1 MADNRCPICGSP
13 VPPDAEACPIC
24 GSPLEISGE
33 PAEDLPDWL
42 KELRG
47 ESATPADAEP
57 AEEVPDWLA
66 KIRDRAKQDQDQVPA
81 GEEADGTADWLQELS
96 GTAPAEEPADRDDAD
111 WLSRLSPDDSAIPAG
126 GEETPGGEARE
137 MPVAR
142 ADDVTDWLKQLRDE
156 DAGQAEPPVGLE
168 PEVTEPGAEEVQPV
182 SDLTDWLS
190 HLDGETPAEEEPA
203 AEIPAEETLAEGET
217 PDWLSQFQ
225 PQIPAEEEPA
235 AEIPAEEPLAAGETP
250 DWLSQFQPETPAEE
264 PAAEIPAEEPLATG
278 ETPDWLSQFQPE
290 TPAEEPAAEIPA
302 EEPLAEGETPDWLSQ
317 FQPQIPAEEEP
328 AAEIPVEEPLAEGE
342 TSDWLSQFQPE
353 TPAEEPAAEIPTEEP
368 LAAGETPDWIS
379 RLESSPSGSE
389 AEPVEAMEPISGE
402 EVPAWIRDA
411 DETQPSL
418 EAEPALEL
426 PGEGELPDW
435 LSFTPS
441 ESAGEA
447 VAGEEGIPA
456 WMDAPVEPT
465 EDAGIPAGTPSW
477 LGEFA
482 AAAPP
487 LSEEELDEEG
497 EPVSAFVEGS
507 EAWLSLPE
515 AGHIPE
521 TTGMEDL
528 AGETSLIPPFLSD
541 EVPEWLGQESAEGSP
556 VEEAESLP
564 TPPIEEPIAEG
575 EPSLEMASLPTW
587 LEAMRP
593 VEAVAPAHAPTVQEK
608 IERVGPLAGMQ
619 GVLPG
624 EETAVQY
631 HKPPT
636 YSGRLRISETQRT
649 HADVLQEA
657 IQNLVQPKPIAAE
670 SRLVPQT
677 VTRLLVTI
685 LILLVMLIPILG
697 GTRASQLPAATPAHV
712 SSLFTTLHS
721 PAEAPQRIL
730 LAVEYE
736 AGLAGEM
743 QIISTSVLE
752 DLVKR
757 NAQLAVLSTQPTGV
771 ALAESLL
778 QSAGVSEDAVA
789 RLGYLPGSEL
799 GLQSLTQ
806 DLRVALPSGNWDHPL
821 VREINS
827 LDDFDA
833 ILVISSN
840 ADISRG
846 WLEQVQPAIT
856 GKPILMITSA
866 QSAPILQPY
875 LQSRQLSGMIGGL
888 IDGAA
893 YDRLTGRTDGAARRA
908 WDSYQFGLIL
918 VILLIILGGLFQS
931 LARLLPRRKPR
942 KEVKA

>member
-126 GEETPGGEARE
+126 GEEPPGGEAGE
-137 MPVAR
+137 MPIAR

-156 DAGQAEPPVGLE
+156 DSGQADPPVGLE

-203 AEIPAEETLAEGET
+203 AEIPAEEPLAE
-217 PDWLSQFQ
+217 
-225 PQIPAEEEPA
+225 
-235 AEIPAEEPLAAGETP
+235 GETP

-264 PAAEIPAEEPLATG
+264 PAAEIPA
-278 ETPDWLSQFQPE
+278 
-290 TPAEEPAAEIPA
+290 
-302 EEPLAEGETPDWLSQ
+302 
-317 FQPQIPAEEEP
+317 
-328 AAEIPVEEPLAEGE
+328 
-342 TSDWLSQFQPE
+342 
-353 TPAEEPAAEIPTEEP
+353 EEP

>member
-1 MADNRCPICGSP
+1 F
-13 VPPDAEACPIC
+13 
-24 GSPLEISGE
+24 
-33 PAEDLPDWL
+33 
-42 KELRG
+42 
-47 ESATPADAEP
+47 
-57 AEEVPDWLA
+57 
-66 KIRDRAKQDQDQVPA
+66 
-81 GEEADGTADWLQELS
+81 
-96 GTAPAEEPADRDDAD
+96 
-111 WLSRLSPDDSAIPAG
+111 
-126 GEETPGGEARE
+126 
-137 MPVAR
+137 
-142 ADDVTDWLKQLRDE
+142 
-156 DAGQAEPPVGLE
+156 
-168 PEVTEPGAEEVQPV
+168 QP
-182 SDLTDWLS
+182 
-190 HLDGETPAEEEPA
+190 ETPAEEPA
-203 AEIPAEETLAEGET
+203 AEIPAEET
-217 PDWLSQFQ
+217 
-225 PQIPAEEEPA
+225 
-235 AEIPAEEPLAAGETP
+235 LAAGETP

-264 PAAEIPAEEPLATG
+264 PVAEIPT
-278 ETPDWLSQFQPE
+278 
-290 TPAEEPAAEIPA
+290 

>member
-126 GEETPGGEARE
+126 GEETPGGEAGE

-156 DAGQAEPPVGLE
+156 DSGQAEPPVGLE

-203 AEIPAEETLAEGET
+203 AEIPAEE
-217 PDWLSQFQ
+217 
-225 PQIPAEEEPA
+225 
-235 AEIPAEEPLAAGETP
+235 
-250 DWLSQFQPETPAEE
+250 
-264 PAAEIPAEEPLATG
+264 
-278 ETPDWLSQFQPE
+278 
-290 TPAEEPAAEIPA
+290 
-302 EEPLAEGETPDWLSQ
+302 PLAEGETP
-317 FQPQIPAEEEP
+317 
-328 AAEIPVEEPLAEGE
+328 
-342 TSDWLSQFQPE
+342 DWLSQFQPE

-657 IQNLVQPKPIAAE
+657 IQNLVQPKPVAAE

-856 GKPILMITSA
+856 GKPMLMITSA

>member
-203 AEIPAEETLAEGET
+203 AEIPAEEPLAE
-217 PDWLSQFQ
+217 
-225 PQIPAEEEPA
+225 
-235 AEIPAEEPLAAGETP
+235 GETP

-264 PAAEIPAEEPLATG
+264 PAAEIPAEETLAAG

-290 TPAEEPAAEIPA
+290 TPAEEPVAEIPT

-821 VREINS
+821 VREIDS

>member
-126 GEETPGGEARE
+126 GEEPPGGEAGE
-137 MPVAR
+137 MPIAR

-156 DAGQAEPPVGLE
+156 DSGQAEPPVGLE

-203 AEIPAEETLAEGET
+203 AEIPAEEPLAEGET

-225 PQIPAEEEPA
+225 PETPAEEPAAEIPAEETLAAGETPDWLSQFQPETPAEEPA

-264 PAAEIPAEEPLATG
+264 PAAEIPAEEPLVA
-278 ETPDWLSQFQPE
+278 S
-290 TPAEEPAAEIPA
+290 
-302 EEPLAEGETPDWLSQ
+302 
-317 FQPQIPAEEEP
+317 
-328 AAEIPVEEPLAEGE
+328 
-342 TSDWLSQFQPE
+342 
-353 TPAEEPAAEIPTEEP
+353 
-368 LAAGETPDWIS
+368 ETPDWIS

-389 AEPVEAMEPISGE
+389 AEPIEAMEPISGE

-497 EPVSAFVEGS
+497 ELVSAFVEGS

-657 IQNLVQPKPIAAE
+657 IQNLVQPKPVAAE

-778 QSAGVSEDAVA
+778 KSAGVSEDAVA

>member
-190 HLDGETPAEEEPA
+190 HLDGETPAEEPA
-203 AEIPAEETLAEGET
+203 AEIPAEET
-217 PDWLSQFQ
+217 
-225 PQIPAEEEPA
+225 
-235 AEIPAEEPLAAGETP
+235 
-250 DWLSQFQPETPAEE
+250 
-264 PAAEIPAEEPLATG
+264 
-278 ETPDWLSQFQPE
+278 
-290 TPAEEPAAEIPA
+290 
-302 EEPLAEGETPDWLSQ
+302 LAEGETPDWLSQ

>member
-81 GEEADGTADWLQELS
+81 GEEADDTADWLQELS

-126 GEETPGGEARE
+126 GEETPGGEAGE

-156 DAGQAEPPVGLE
+156 DSGQAEPPVGLE

-203 AEIPAEETLAEGET
+203 AEIPAEEPLAEGET

-225 PQIPAEEEPA
+225 PETPAEEPAAEIPAEEPLAEGETPDWLSQFQPEIPAEEEPVAEIPAEEPLAEGETPDWLSQFQPETPAEEPA

-264 PAAEIPAEEPLATG
+264 PAAEIPAEEPLVA
-278 ETPDWLSQFQPE
+278 S
-290 TPAEEPAAEIPA
+290 
-302 EEPLAEGETPDWLSQ
+302 
-317 FQPQIPAEEEP
+317 
-328 AAEIPVEEPLAEGE
+328 
-342 TSDWLSQFQPE
+342 
-353 TPAEEPAAEIPTEEP
+353 
-368 LAAGETPDWIS
+368 ETPDWIS

-389 AEPVEAMEPISGE
+389 AEPIEAMEPISGE

-497 EPVSAFVEGS
+497 ELVSAFVEGS

-564 TPPIEEPIAEG
+564 TPPIEEPLAEG

-657 IQNLVQPKPIAAE
+657 IQNLVQPKPVAAE

-697 GTRASQLPAATPAHV
+697 GTRASQLPATTPAHV

-778 QSAGVSEDAVA
+778 KSAGVSEDAVA

-821 VREINS
+821 VREIDS

-856 GKPILMITSA
+856 GKPMLMIASA

>member
-190 HLDGETPAEEEPA
+190 HLDGETPAE
-203 AEIPAEETLAEGET
+203 
-217 PDWLSQFQ
+217 
-225 PQIPAEEEPA
+225 
-235 AEIPAEEPLAAGETP
+235 
-250 DWLSQFQPETPAEE
+250 
-264 PAAEIPAEEPLATG
+264 
-278 ETPDWLSQFQPE
+278 
-290 TPAEEPAAEIPA
+290 EEPAAEIPA

>member
-126 GEETPGGEARE
+126 GEETPGGEAGE

-156 DAGQAEPPVGLE
+156 DSGQAEPPVGLE

-203 AEIPAEETLAEGET
+203 AEIPAEEPLAEGET

-225 PQIPAEEEPA
+225 PETPAEEPA

-264 PAAEIPAEEPLATG
+264 PAAEIPAEEPLVA
-278 ETPDWLSQFQPE
+278 S
-290 TPAEEPAAEIPA
+290 
-302 EEPLAEGETPDWLSQ
+302 
-317 FQPQIPAEEEP
+317 
-328 AAEIPVEEPLAEGE
+328 
-342 TSDWLSQFQPE
+342 
-353 TPAEEPAAEIPTEEP
+353 
-368 LAAGETPDWIS
+368 ETPDWIS

-657 IQNLVQPKPIAAE
+657 IQNLVQPKPVAAE

-697 GTRASQLPAATPAHV
+697 GTRASQLPATTPAHV

-778 QSAGVSEDAVA
+778 KSAGVSEDAVA

-856 GKPILMITSA
+856 GKPMLMIASA

>member
-126 GEETPGGEARE
+126 GEEPPGGEAGE
-137 MPVAR
+137 MPIAR

-156 DAGQAEPPVGLE
+156 DSGQADPPVGLE

-190 HLDGETPAEEEPA
+190 HLDGETPA
-203 AEIPAEETLAEGET
+203 
-217 PDWLSQFQ
+217 
-225 PQIPAEEEPA
+225 EEPA

-264 PAAEIPAEEPLATG
+264 PAAEIPAEETLAAG

-290 TPAEEPAAEIPA
+290 TPAEEPVAEIPT

>member
-203 AEIPAEETLAEGET
+203 AEIPAEEPLAE
-217 PDWLSQFQ
+217 
-225 PQIPAEEEPA
+225 
-235 AEIPAEEPLAAGETP
+235 GETP

-278 ETPDWLSQFQPE
+278 ETPDWLSQFQPQI
-290 TPAEEPAAEIPA
+290 PAEEEPAAEIPA
-302 EEPLAEGETPDWLSQ
+302 EEPLAGETPDWLSQ

>member
-1 MADNRCPICGSP
+1 MADNHCPICGSP

-126 GEETPGGEARE
+126 GEETPGGEAGE
-137 MPVAR
+137 MPIAR

-156 DAGQAEPPVGLE
+156 DSGQAEPPVGLE

-203 AEIPAEETLAEGET
+203 AEIPAEEPLAE
-217 PDWLSQFQ
+217 
-225 PQIPAEEEPA
+225 
-235 AEIPAEEPLAAGETP
+235 GETP

-264 PAAEIPAEEPLATG
+264 PLAAGEP
-278 ETPDWLSQFQPE
+278 PDWLSQFQPE
-290 TPAEEPAAEIPA
+290 TPAE
-302 EEPLAEGETPDWLSQ
+302 
-317 FQPQIPAEEEP
+317 
-328 AAEIPVEEPLAEGE
+328 
-342 TSDWLSQFQPE
+342 
-353 TPAEEPAAEIPTEEP
+353 EEPAAEIPTEEP

-379 RLESSPSGSE
+379 RLEGSPSGSE

-402 EVPAWIRDA
+402 EGPAWIRDA

-447 VAGEEGIPA
+447 VTGEEGIPA

-515 AGHIPE
+515 ARHIPE

-657 IQNLVQPKPIAAE
+657 IQNLVQPKPVAAE

-856 GKPILMITSA
+856 GKPMLMIASA

>member
-81 GEEADGTADWLQELS
+81 GEEADDTADWLQELS

-126 GEETPGGEARE
+126 GEETPGGEAGE

-156 DAGQAEPPVGLE
+156 DSGQAEPPVGLE

-225 PQIPAEEEPA
+225 P
-235 AEIPAEEPLAAGETP
+235 
-250 DWLSQFQPETPAEE
+250 ETPAEE
-264 PAAEIPAEEPLATG
+264 PAAEIPAEEPLVA
-278 ETPDWLSQFQPE
+278 S
-290 TPAEEPAAEIPA
+290 
-302 EEPLAEGETPDWLSQ
+302 
-317 FQPQIPAEEEP
+317 
-328 AAEIPVEEPLAEGE
+328 
-342 TSDWLSQFQPE
+342 
-353 TPAEEPAAEIPTEEP
+353 
-368 LAAGETPDWIS
+368 ETPDWIS

-389 AEPVEAMEPISGE
+389 AEPIEAMEPISGE

-497 EPVSAFVEGS
+497 ELVSAFVEGS

-657 IQNLVQPKPIAAE
+657 IQNLVQPKPVAAE

-697 GTRASQLPAATPAHV
+697 GTRASQLPATTPAHV

-778 QSAGVSEDAVA
+778 KSAGVSEDAVA

-821 VREINS
+821 VREIDS

-856 GKPILMITSA
+856 GKPMLMIASA

>member
-126 GEETPGGEARE
+126 GEEPPGGEAGE
-137 MPVAR
+137 MPIAR

-156 DAGQAEPPVGLE
+156 DSGQADPPVGLE

-190 HLDGETPAEEEPA
+190 HLDGETPAEE
-203 AEIPAEETLAEGET
+203 
-217 PDWLSQFQ
+217 
-225 PQIPAEEEPA
+225 PA

-250 DWLSQFQPETPAEE
+250 
-264 PAAEIPAEEPLATG
+264 
-278 ETPDWLSQFQPE
+278 
-290 TPAEEPAAEIPA
+290 
-302 EEPLAEGETPDWLSQ
+302 
-317 FQPQIPAEEEP
+317 
-328 AAEIPVEEPLAEGE
+328 
-342 TSDWLSQFQPE
+342 DWLSQFQPE

-497 EPVSAFVEGS
+497 ELVSAFVEGS

-856 GKPILMITSA
+856 GKPMLMIASA

>member
-203 AEIPAEETLAEGET
+203 AEIPAEE
-217 PDWLSQFQ
+217 
-225 PQIPAEEEPA
+225 
-235 AEIPAEEPLAAGETP
+235 PLAAGETP
-250 DWLSQFQPETPAEE
+250 
-264 PAAEIPAEEPLATG
+264 
-278 ETPDWLSQFQPE
+278 
-290 TPAEEPAAEIPA
+290 
-302 EEPLAEGETPDWLSQ
+302 
-317 FQPQIPAEEEP
+317 
-328 AAEIPVEEPLAEGE
+328 
-342 TSDWLSQFQPE
+342 DWLSQFQPE

>member
-81 GEEADGTADWLQELS
+81 GEEADDTADWLQELS

-126 GEETPGGEARE
+126 GEETPGGEAGE

-156 DAGQAEPPVGLE
+156 DSGQAEPPVGLE

-203 AEIPAEETLAEGET
+203 AEIPAEEPLAE
-217 PDWLSQFQ
+217 
-225 PQIPAEEEPA
+225 
-235 AEIPAEEPLAAGETP
+235 GETP

-264 PAAEIPAEEPLATG
+264 PAAEIPAEEPLVA
-278 ETPDWLSQFQPE
+278 S
-290 TPAEEPAAEIPA
+290 
-302 EEPLAEGETPDWLSQ
+302 
-317 FQPQIPAEEEP
+317 
-328 AAEIPVEEPLAEGE
+328 
-342 TSDWLSQFQPE
+342 
-353 TPAEEPAAEIPTEEP
+353 
-368 LAAGETPDWIS
+368 ETPDWIS

-389 AEPVEAMEPISGE
+389 AEPIEAMEPISGE

-497 EPVSAFVEGS
+497 ELVSAFVEGS

-697 GTRASQLPAATPAHV
+697 GTRASQLPATTPAHV

-778 QSAGVSEDAVA
+778 KSAGVSEDAVA

-856 GKPILMITSA
+856 GKPMLMIASA

>member
-81 GEEADGTADWLQELS
+81 GEEADDTADWLQELS

-126 GEETPGGEARE
+126 GEEPPGGEAGE
-137 MPVAR
+137 MPIAR

-156 DAGQAEPPVGLE
+156 DSGQAEPPVGLE

-190 HLDGETPAEEEPA
+190 HLDGETPAEEPA
-203 AEIPAEETLAEGET
+203 AEIPAEET
-217 PDWLSQFQ
+217 
-225 PQIPAEEEPA
+225 
-235 AEIPAEEPLAAGETP
+235 
-250 DWLSQFQPETPAEE
+250 
-264 PAAEIPAEEPLATG
+264 
-278 ETPDWLSQFQPE
+278 
-290 TPAEEPAAEIPA
+290 
-302 EEPLAEGETPDWLSQ
+302 LAEGETPDWLSQ

>member
-203 AEIPAEETLAEGET
+203 AEIPAEEPLAEGET

-225 PQIPAEEEPA
+225 PEIPAEEEPV
-235 AEIPAEEPLAAGETP
+235 
-250 DWLSQFQPETPAEE
+250 
-264 PAAEIPAEEPLATG
+264 
-278 ETPDWLSQFQPE
+278 
-290 TPAEEPAAEIPA
+290 AEIPA

-353 TPAEEPAAEIPTEEP
+353 TPAEEPAAEIPAEEP
-368 LAAGETPDWIS
+368 LVASETPDWIS

>member
-126 GEETPGGEARE
+126 GEEPPGGEAGE
-137 MPVAR
+137 MPIAR

-156 DAGQAEPPVGLE
+156 DSGQAEPPVGLE

-203 AEIPAEETLAEGET
+203 AEIPAEEPLAE
-217 PDWLSQFQ
+217 
-225 PQIPAEEEPA
+225 
-235 AEIPAEEPLAAGETP
+235 GETP

-264 PAAEIPAEEPLATG
+264 PAAEIPAEEPLVA
-278 ETPDWLSQFQPE
+278 S
-290 TPAEEPAAEIPA
+290 
-302 EEPLAEGETPDWLSQ
+302 
-317 FQPQIPAEEEP
+317 
-328 AAEIPVEEPLAEGE
+328 
-342 TSDWLSQFQPE
+342 
-353 TPAEEPAAEIPTEEP
+353 
-368 LAAGETPDWIS
+368 ETPDWIS

-697 GTRASQLPAATPAHV
+697 GTRASQLPATTPAHV

-778 QSAGVSEDAVA
+778 KSAGVSEDAVA

>member
-1 MADNRCPICGSP
+1 
-13 VPPDAEACPIC
+13 
-24 GSPLEISGE
+24 
-33 PAEDLPDWL
+33 LPDWL

-203 AEIPAEETLAEGET
+203 AEIPAEEPLAEGET

-225 PQIPAEEEPA
+225 PETPAEEPA

-264 PAAEIPAEEPLATG
+264 PAAEIPAEEPLAEGETPDWLSQFQPEIPAEEEPVAEIPAEEPLAEG

-302 EEPLAEGETPDWLSQ
+302 EEPLVAS
-317 FQPQIPAEEEP
+317 
-328 AAEIPVEEPLAEGE
+328 
-342 TSDWLSQFQPE
+342 
-353 TPAEEPAAEIPTEEP
+353 
-368 LAAGETPDWIS
+368 ETPDWIS

-389 AEPVEAMEPISGE
+389 AEPIEAMEPISGE

-497 EPVSAFVEGS
+497 ELVSAFVEGS

-657 IQNLVQPKPIAAE
+657 IQNLVQPKPVAAE

-778 QSAGVSEDAVA
+778 KSAGVSEDAVA

-856 GKPILMITSA
+856 GKPMLMIASA

>member
-81 GEEADGTADWLQELS
+81 GEEADDTADWLQELS

-126 GEETPGGEARE
+126 GEETPGGEAGE

-156 DAGQAEPPVGLE
+156 DSGQAEPPVGLE

-203 AEIPAEETLAEGET
+203 AEIPAEEPLAEGET

-225 PQIPAEEEPA
+225 PETPAEEPA

-264 PAAEIPAEEPLATG
+264 PAAEIPAEEPLVA
-278 ETPDWLSQFQPE
+278 S
-290 TPAEEPAAEIPA
+290 
-302 EEPLAEGETPDWLSQ
+302 
-317 FQPQIPAEEEP
+317 
-328 AAEIPVEEPLAEGE
+328 
-342 TSDWLSQFQPE
+342 
-353 TPAEEPAAEIPTEEP
+353 
-368 LAAGETPDWIS
+368 ETPDWIS

-389 AEPVEAMEPISGE
+389 AEPIEAMEPISGE

-497 EPVSAFVEGS
+497 ELVSAFVEGS

-657 IQNLVQPKPIAAE
+657 IQNLVQPKPVAAE

-697 GTRASQLPAATPAHV
+697 GTRASQLPATTPAHV

-778 QSAGVSEDAVA
+778 KSAGVSEDAVA

-821 VREINS
+821 VREIDS

>member
-203 AEIPAEETLAEGET
+203 AEIPAEE
-217 PDWLSQFQ
+217 
-225 PQIPAEEEPA
+225 
-235 AEIPAEEPLAAGETP
+235 
-250 DWLSQFQPETPAEE
+250 
-264 PAAEIPAEEPLATG
+264 
-278 ETPDWLSQFQPE
+278 
-290 TPAEEPAAEIPA
+290 
-302 EEPLAEGETPDWLSQ
+302 PLAEGETP
-317 FQPQIPAEEEP
+317 
-328 AAEIPVEEPLAEGE
+328 
-342 TSDWLSQFQPE
+342 DWLSQFQPE

>member
-203 AEIPAEETLAEGET
+203 AEIPAEE
-217 PDWLSQFQ
+217 
-225 PQIPAEEEPA
+225 
-235 AEIPAEEPLAAGETP
+235 
-250 DWLSQFQPETPAEE
+250 
-264 PAAEIPAEEPLATG
+264 
-278 ETPDWLSQFQPE
+278 
-290 TPAEEPAAEIPA
+290 
-302 EEPLAEGETPDWLSQ
+302 PLAEGETP
-317 FQPQIPAEEEP
+317 
-328 AAEIPVEEPLAEGE
+328 
-342 TSDWLSQFQPE
+342 DWLSQFQPE

-389 AEPVEAMEPISGE
+389 AEPIEAMEPISGE

-497 EPVSAFVEGS
+497 ELVSAFVEGS

-657 IQNLVQPKPIAAE
+657 IQNLVQPKPVAAE

-697 GTRASQLPAATPAHV
+697 GTRASQLPATTPAHV

-778 QSAGVSEDAVA
+778 KSAGVSEDAVA

>member
-126 GEETPGGEARE
+126 GEEPPGGEAGE

-203 AEIPAEETLAEGET
+203 AEIPAEE
-217 PDWLSQFQ
+217 
-225 PQIPAEEEPA
+225 
-235 AEIPAEEPLAAGETP
+235 
-250 DWLSQFQPETPAEE
+250 
-264 PAAEIPAEEPLATG
+264 
-278 ETPDWLSQFQPE
+278 
-290 TPAEEPAAEIPA
+290 
-302 EEPLAEGETPDWLSQ
+302 PLAEGETP
-317 FQPQIPAEEEP
+317 
-328 AAEIPVEEPLAEGE
+328 
-342 TSDWLSQFQPE
+342 DWLSQFQPE

>member
-203 AEIPAEETLAEGET
+203 AEIPAEE
-217 PDWLSQFQ
+217 
-225 PQIPAEEEPA
+225 
-235 AEIPAEEPLAAGETP
+235 PLAAGETP
-250 DWLSQFQPETPAEE
+250 
-264 PAAEIPAEEPLATG
+264 
-278 ETPDWLSQFQPE
+278 
-290 TPAEEPAAEIPA
+290 
-302 EEPLAEGETPDWLSQ
+302 
-317 FQPQIPAEEEP
+317 
-328 AAEIPVEEPLAEGE
+328 
-342 TSDWLSQFQPE
+342 DWLSQFQPE

-497 EPVSAFVEGS
+497 ELVSAFVEGS

-657 IQNLVQPKPIAAE
+657 IQNLVQPKPVAAE